1 MSHSGCACL
10 SVCVSVLPSSLSEAA
25 AALQSGGH
33 ASHPQE
39 NLQGTVRLSLRR
51 LNDQLTSVLD
61 CCLRVF
67 FWYRLRPCGPDKH
80 GHWRTQSVT
89 QTNMVWLPCFPRM
102 PQSLSLWTLD
112 TESRDAVTRLC
123 WHSTASQSECFFLLF
138 FFFNANLKRTTD
150 VAPYWP
156 PAKNAGPEHF
166 CFDFEFCHQTSREFQ
181 PQQLVFDWGCRRW
194 SGLDQKRATLSPW
207 WSGLFSQSGL
217 FELEDFE
224 NSFMLDSQQ

>member
-1 MSHSGCACL
+1 MSHSRCACL
-10 SVCVSVLPSSLSEAA
+10 SVCLCVSTAVVSRWSSHCSSVRRTCLASARESTRNCATVASTLERPTDICPRLLPT
-25 AALQSGGH
+25 G
-33 ASHPQE
+33 
-39 NLQGTVRLSLRR
+39 
-51 LNDQLTSVLD
+51 
-61 CCLRVF
+61 F
-67 FWYRLRPCGPDKH
+67 FGIVYARPDTH

-89 QTNMVWLPCFPRM
+89 QTNTVWLPCFPRM

-194 SGLDQKRATLSPW
+194 SGLDQ
-207 WSGLFSQSGL
+207 
-217 FELEDFE
+217 
-224 NSFMLDSQQ
+224 